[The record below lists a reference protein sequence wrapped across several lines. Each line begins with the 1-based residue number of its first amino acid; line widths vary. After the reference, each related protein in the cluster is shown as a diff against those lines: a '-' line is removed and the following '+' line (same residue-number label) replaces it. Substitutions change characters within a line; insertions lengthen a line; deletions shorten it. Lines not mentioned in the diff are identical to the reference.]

1 MDNMMDRMGGM
12 GLMMLV
18 GLLVV
23 AIVIGVAIYLAIRAA
38 HAGRP
43 REPEAR
49 EPEARELLQRRLASG
64 EITPEE
70 FYERESALRD
80 AQPAGRRR

>member
-1 MDNMMDRMGGM
+1 MDMMGGM

-23 AIVIGVAIYLAIRAA
+23 AIVIGLAVYLAVRAA
-38 HAGRP
+38 HGSTS
-43 REPEAR
+43 REPDAH
-49 EPEARELLQRRLASG
+49 ELLQRRLASG
-64 EITPEE
+64 EITAEE

-80 AQPAGRRR
+80 AQPARQRR

>member
-1 MDNMMDRMGGM
+1 MMDMMGGM
-12 GLMMLV
+12 ALMMLA

-43 REPEAR
+43 R

-80 AQPAGRRR
+80 AQPVGRRR